1 MLIKIYSS
9 FKKNFGYHVTARR
22 LVLKKIEELRSNR
35 AKDALPKTLSI
46 PFTGKRVHLRPYL
59 LMEFRDEKGVRR
71 FFRLEDQ
78 LIISSNETLLEM
90 QGMLDLSEAD
100 ELEFHRLLQNQ
111 IEDNNRRPG
120 KKPRQ

>member
-1 MLIKIYSS
+1 MTS
-9 FKKNFGYHVTARR
+9 RR
-22 LVLKKIEELRSNR
+22 LVLKKIEEMRSNR

-46 PFTGKRVHLRPYL
+46 PFTVKRVHLRPYW

-78 LIISSNETLLEM
+78 LSISSNETLLEM

-100 ELEFHRLLQNQ
+100 ELEFHR
-111 IEDNNRRPG
+111 
-120 KKPRQ
+120 